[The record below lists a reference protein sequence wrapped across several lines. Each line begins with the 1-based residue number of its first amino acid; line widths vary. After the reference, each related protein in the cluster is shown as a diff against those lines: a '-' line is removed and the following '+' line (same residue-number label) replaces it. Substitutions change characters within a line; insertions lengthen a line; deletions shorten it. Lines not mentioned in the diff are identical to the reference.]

1 MNRKIIITFF
11 IVVAFIAGAVYF
23 YNGYLYKDARDIASE
38 EVTHTLTAQQL
49 LADYEN
55 NMAKADSMYLNK
67 TIAIEGKVTEVKD
80 SLAILD
86 AVVVCAFSTTPEIN
100 KDDKI
105 SVKGRCIGFD
115 ELFGEV
121 KLDQCS
127 RND

>member
-1 MNRKIIITFF
+1 MNRKVIILLL
-11 IVVAFIAGAVYF
+11 VVIAFIAGAVYF
-23 YNGYLYKDARDIASE
+23 YNGYLYKDARDITSE
-38 EVTHTLTAQQL
+38 EAAHSLTAQQL
-49 LADYEN
+49 FADYEN

-67 TIAIEGKVTEVKD
+67 TIVIQGTVTQLTD
-80 SLAILD
+80 SLVIVD
-86 AVVVCAFSTTPEIN
+86 AVAVCAFSTIPEI
-100 KDDKI
+100 KTGDKI